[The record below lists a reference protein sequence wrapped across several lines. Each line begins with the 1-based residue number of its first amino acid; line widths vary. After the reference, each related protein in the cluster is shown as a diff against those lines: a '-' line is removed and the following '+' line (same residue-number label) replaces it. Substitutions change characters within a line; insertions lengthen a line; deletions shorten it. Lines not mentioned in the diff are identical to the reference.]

1 MQPLLLLQVVSNY
14 LPVSVVAAVV
24 TVEMTTVTTAG
35 KDRRLPTENALPA
48 GGRLFIWAVRD
59 CNAEQII
66 QLGQN

>member
-1 MQPLLLLQVVSNY
+1 MMQPLLLLQVVSNY

-48 GGRLFIWAVRD
+48 GGRLFI
-59 CNAEQII
+59 
-66 QLGQN
+66 